1 MVEVL
6 FQTFSSLIG
15 HMIEI
20 SNFFH
25 EVGVFL
31 FFLMLPGKIGKIF
44 QICQTF

>member
-20 SNFFH
+20 SNVLH
-25 EVGVFL
+25 DLGVFS